1 MTGNQLHRSVVVGI
15 DGSEAAVRAAEWAVD
30 EAVSRNVPL
39 RLVCVTKATHPSF
52 ENYERELKRAEASLR
67 AAQAAVQ
74 QTAKSV
80 KVESVIEPGLPGVT
94 LVTESR
100 DADLVCVGSSGVRGY
115 ARVLLGSTATEVAE
129 QALCPVAIIR
139 ATDDR
144 PTRGINWVVVTLND
158 SPDNQKVVE
167 HAMREASLRKSPVLA
182 VEVQASDADH
192 ELDRRVGELRH
203 RYPDV
208 HVYPVATHDDIAHF
222 LEDNDERV
230 QLTVVGNPDIDE
242 LVRIVGP
249 HGHHLFRHAES
260 SVLVVH

>member
-1 MTGNQLHRSVVVGI
+1 MTSSQLHRSVVVGI
-15 DGSEAAVRAAEWAVD
+15 DGSQPAIHAAEWAVD

-39 RLVCVTKATHPSF
+39 RLVYVTKTTHPSF
-52 ENYERELKRAEASLR
+52 EDYEREIKVAEASLR
-67 AAQAAVQ
+67 AVQDAVQ
-74 QTAKSV
+74 RTAKPV
-80 KVESVIEPGLPGVT
+80 KVETVIEPGLPGVT

-100 DADLVCVGSSGVRGY
+100 DADLVCVGSTGLGRY
-115 ARVLLGSTATEVAE
+115 ARALLGSAATEVAE

-144 PTRGINWVVVTLND
+144 PASDINWVVVTLND

-167 HAMREASLRKSPVLA
+167 HAMREASLRKAPVLA
-182 VEVQASDADH
+182 VDVQSSDTDH

-208 HVYPVATHDDIAHF
+208 HVYPVATHGDIAHF

-230 QLTVVGNPDIDE
+230 QLTVVGSPDIDE
-242 LVRIVGP
+242 LARIVGP
-249 HGHHLFRHAES
+249 HGHSLLRHAES